1 MNSIA
6 NPILLYSTNTWL
18 SFAIAERFYKQ
29 IHYVWCSPFFDSES
43 APDSALMPPSS
54 TPADIYRD
62 LYQAIKRR
70 DRHCYAIERNKL
82 GILRGATEKLTAG
95 VIDPDTEGEI
105 AAIVEIAELSDFI
118 PLLYVIPFSMV
129 RNLMAPAPVD
139 ERAHPLS
146 PEFRIEELPKNCFD
160 ILKIG

>member
-1 MNSIA
+1 MSSIA

-18 SFAIAERFYKQ
+18 AYSIAERFYSQ

-62 LYQAIKRR
+62 LFQAIKRR
-70 DRHCYAIERNKL
+70 DSHCYAIERNKL
-82 GILRGATEKLTAG
+82 GILRGAAAKLTAG
-95 VIDPDTEGEI
+95 VIDADTEGEI
-105 AAIVEIAELSDFI
+105 AAIVDIVDLPDFMPI
-118 PLLYVIPFSMV
+118 VYVIPFNMV
-129 RNLMAPAPVD
+129 RSLLAPVPVG

-146 PEFRIEELPKNCFD
+146 PEYRVEELPRNCFD
-160 ILKIG
+160 ALKI